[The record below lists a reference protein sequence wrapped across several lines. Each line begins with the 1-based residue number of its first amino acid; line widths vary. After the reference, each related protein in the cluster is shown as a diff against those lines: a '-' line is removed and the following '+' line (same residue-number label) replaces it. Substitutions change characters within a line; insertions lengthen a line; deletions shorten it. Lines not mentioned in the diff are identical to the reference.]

1 MVIVDTTV
9 WIDYFGGVRNPETD
23 WLDREL
29 SHQRLGLTDLI
40 LCEILQGYR
49 DDATFE
55 RVLRELLRLEIFEPA
70 GLILAIATAKN
81 FRQLRQRGFTV
92 RKTIDC
98 WIATFCI
105 LEHHSL
111 LHRDRDFDP
120 FEKILGLKVVH
131 P

>member
-9 WIDYFGGVRNPETD
+9 WIDYFGGVRNAESD
-23 WLDREL
+23 WLDQEL
-29 SHQRLGLTDLI
+29 SQQRLGLTDLI

-49 DDATFE
+49 DDASFE

-70 GLILAIATAKN
+70 GPILAVAAARN
-81 FRQLRQRGFTV
+81 FRHLRQRGFTV
-92 RKTIDC
+92 GKTIDC

-105 LEHHSL
+105 LEKHSL
-111 LHRDRDFDP
+111 LHRDRDFEP
-120 FEKILGLKVVH
+120 FEKILGLRVVH